1 MNINTNF
8 IIYLQFLKGE
18 LKYNSGSGYEKRQKN
33 FHRNDDMHISVK
45 ELWQAWLK
53 SEVHNWTVDQTID
66 WLANYV
72 ELPQYVE
79 NFLQHKV
86 HGANLPR

>member
-1 MNINTNF
+1 M
-8 IIYLQFLKGE
+8 KGE
-18 LKYNSGSGYEKRQKN
+18 LKYNSGYEKRQRN
-33 FHRNDDMHISVK
+33 FHLNDDMHISVK
-45 ELWQAWLK
+45 ELWDAWLK

-66 WLANYV
+66 WLSNCV

-86 HGANLPR
+86 TGANLPR